1 MKGLDIFLHS
11 LRQVLGNLPNALKIS
26 AVPFGIQFVAT
37 FLLTRPDK
45 TMAMMQD
52 PMAMMQGGGPSLV
65 AQLANLVIVI
75 VTSIW
80 MAIAWH
86 RFILK
91 SEAPAGFVPA
101 IDGGRM
107 GAYFLRSLLI
117 AIIMI
122 VLGFVLGLV
131 AGFVMIGLIGS
142 SGGGMGTIFTITIIS
157 LLLVYFPLF
166 VIGYRLATALPGIAI
181 DNAGAF
187 MSGWEAT
194 KGETGAFVGLGL
206 ISVLAMIVS
215 AVLTIFV
222 LAKVTVLFIA
232 WTLVFNWLA
241 TLVGLS
247 VLTTLYGH
255 YIEKRPLV

>member
-11 LRQVLGNLPNALKIS
+11 LRQVLSNLPDAIKIS
-26 AVPFGIQFVAT
+26 ALPFAVQFVVT

-52 PMAMMQGGGPSLV
+52 PVAMMQGGPSMAAQLVSLV
-65 AQLANLVIVI
+65 VLIA
-75 VTSIW
+75 TSVW

-91 SEAPAGFVPA
+91 NETPTGFVPPINGA
-101 IDGGRM
+101 RI

-117 AIIMI
+117 GIILV
-122 VLGFVLGLV
+122 VLGIVLGLV
-131 AGFVMIGLIGS
+131 AGVVIIGLAGAG
-142 SGGGMGTIFTITIIS
+142 GGGMGAIFMITLIS
-157 LLLVYFPLF
+157 MLLVYFPIF
-166 VIGYRLATALPGIAI
+166 VIGYRLSTALPAMAI
-181 DNAGAF
+181 DEALPF
-187 MSGWEAT
+187 MAGWEAT
-194 KGETGAFVGLGL
+194 KGENGAFVGLAL
-206 ISVLAMIVS
+206 ISVLVMVVN

-222 LAKVTVLFIA
+222 LANVTVLFIA
-232 WTLVFNWLA
+232 WTVVFNWLA
-241 TLVGLS
+241 MLVGLS